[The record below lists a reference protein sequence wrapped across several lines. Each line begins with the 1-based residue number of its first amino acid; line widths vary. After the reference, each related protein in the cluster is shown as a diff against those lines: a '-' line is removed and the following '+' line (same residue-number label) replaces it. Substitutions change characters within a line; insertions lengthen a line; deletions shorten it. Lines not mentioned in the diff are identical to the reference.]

1 MKNPF
6 YAWLTPIL
14 AVGVTLLGFL
24 ILKPEEP
31 TALYWI
37 NLVYSIGLVVL
48 FFIWLKWGRWGS
60 RSVDEQ
66 TLYFRVFLGVGTL
79 YYIVAAVVWMLFF
92 LLWSTET
99 GQRLL
104 TIHFGLSKL
113 LAALPEP
120 SVNIYLLGI
129 LLLTVLW
136 IVVASIVGRHDV
148 VYNTRQTAL
157 EQATD
162 DVRTFVAELKEKAD
176 QQQHPDTLRRWK
188 ALIREAESIP
198 PARFGEQKD
207 RLTRKAEEL
216 MKATEA
222 EKTPHTD
229 TRENDIH

>member
-14 AVGVTLLGFL
+14 AVGVTILGFL

-31 TALYWI
+31 TAVYWI
-37 NLVYSIGLVVL
+37 NLIYSLCLVVL
-48 FFIWLKWGRWGS
+48 FFIWLKWGRWSS

-79 YYIVAAVVWMLFF
+79 YYIIAAVVWMLFF

-99 GQRLL
+99 GQKLL
-104 TIHFGLSKL
+104 TIHLGLSKL

-136 IVVASIVGRHDV
+136 IVIASIVGRHDV
-148 VYNTRQTAL
+148 VYNTQQTAL

-162 DVRTFVAELKEKAD
+162 DVRAFVAELKEQAE
-176 QQQHPDTLRRWK
+176 QHQHPDTLRRWK
-188 ALIREAESIP
+188 ALIREAESVP

-216 MKATEA
+216 MKATDA
-222 EKTPHTD
+222 EKNVP
-229 TRENDIH
+229 R